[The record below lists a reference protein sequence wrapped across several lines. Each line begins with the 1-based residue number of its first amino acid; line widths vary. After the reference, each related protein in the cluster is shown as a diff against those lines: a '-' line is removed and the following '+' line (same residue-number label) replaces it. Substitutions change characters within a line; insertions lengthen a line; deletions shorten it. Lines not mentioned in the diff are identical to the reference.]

1 MAEPD
6 ATMETAT
13 AQVPATQSAATE
25 AGAPGA
31 PESAQAPGDDDLRS
45 AVVDVLRTVYDP
57 EIPVNIYEMGLVY
70 DIEIDAARAVRVR
83 MTLTSPMCP
92 VAESLPPEV
101 ESKVRGI
108 PGVSDAAVDV
118 VWDPPW
124 NPGMMSEAAR
134 LELGM

>member
-6 ATMETAT
+6 ATTETAT
-13 AQVPATQSAATE
+13 AQTPAAQAAATE
-25 AGAPGA
+25 PDAPAA
-31 PESAQAPGDDDLRS
+31 PESAPAAGDDALRS

-101 ESKVRGI
+101 ESKVRGV

-124 NPGMMSEAAR
+124 NPGMMSDAAR
-134 LELGM
+134 LELNL